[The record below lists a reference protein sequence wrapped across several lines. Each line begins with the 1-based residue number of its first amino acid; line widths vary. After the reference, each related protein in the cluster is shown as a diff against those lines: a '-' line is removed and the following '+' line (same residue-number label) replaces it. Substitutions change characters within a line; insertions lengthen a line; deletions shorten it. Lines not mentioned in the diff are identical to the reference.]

1 MPSTYRCFGCW
12 SGACPDARTAM
23 ILLNTSNQNG
33 APSERASAVNSKP
46 NTFAAFSCERN
57 DPLCQPSGRPSR
69 SRSAILVPTRVASN
83 CRLESDAATVS
94 LTAVSGC
101 AIAAGSS
108 RRWAKTCACA
118 IIACRSA
125 ASVESL
131 LAIATV
137 SALANAAMRTPRA
150 RVIHCACRLYQP
162 ETRSI
167 AWSNHSSMLFCNCSM
182 LPLEL
187 AINSRS
193 VCRRLSFRSFRT
205 SALKLRNDNL
215 RQTLLLLIANSNG
228 SMEQLQK
235 SIEEWFDQ
243 AMDRVSGWYKRQAQW
258 ITLALGVLIAAFA
271 NADTVAIANRLS
283 TDAALR
289 QAIIAQAQ
297 VFAQRRLEPA
307 AIAHPDTAV
316 RDTVAASDS
325 SLQLL
330 ATRVG
335 TKIADLERLGLPLGW
350 QSGSLRSQLNAAKVF
365 GLLLTARALSLGAP
379 FLFDVLNKII
389 AVRASGQAPG
399 QHPKQR

>member
-1 MPSTYRCFGCW
+1 MFGSEMLDVALGLVFTYLLLSLICTAANELVAGFLNLRGKKLFAGIENLLYGSGHLEQAPDRTRDLGVTDLYDHPLIRSLYHERWPSY
-12 SGACPDARTAM
+12 
-23 ILLNTSNQNG
+23 I
-33 APSERASAVNSKP
+33 PS
-46 NTFAAFSCERN
+46 
-57 DPLCQPSGRPSR
+57 
-69 SRSAILVPTRVASN
+69 
-83 CRLESDAATVS
+83 SDF
-94 LTAVSGC
+94 
-101 AIAAGSS
+101 
-108 RRWAKTCACA
+108 
-118 IIACRSA
+118 
-125 ASVESL
+125 
-131 LAIATV
+131 
-137 SALANAAMRTPRA
+137 ALAVIDCLLPAHVAAERTVERVRA
-150 RVIHCACRLYQP
+150 EV
-162 ETRSI
+162 
-167 AWSNHSSMLFCNCSM
+167 
-182 LPLEL
+182 
-187 AINSRS
+187 
-193 VCRRLSFRSFRT
+193 
-205 SALKLRNDNL
+205 LKLRNDNL

-365 GLLLTARALSLGAP
+365 GLLLTALALSLGAP
-379 FLFDVLNKII
+379 FWFDVLSKII
-389 AVRASGQAPG
+389 AVRASGQAPD